1 MNLNSLFRSVSNI
14 GAERTA
20 ENYANQ
26 KISQFKTSVLISI
39 IGYGLAALIILGVVL
54 YVGFMVVKNL

>member
-1 MNLNSLFRSVSNI
+1 MNINNLFRQASRI
-14 GAERTA
+14 GVNQTA

-26 KISQFKTSVLISI
+26 KISQFKTGVLISI
-39 IGYGLAALIILGVVL
+39 IGYGLAALIILAVVL